1 MISYLKNYIIENKS
15 FNSHLKYSIGS
26 GYNVEIPKILFVKD
40 KYFLS
45 DSSVYLHRH
54 LKLWIKFSMMTPR
67 LNKCYTSNNLD
78 KMKMAS
84 SQKNSLMGQGAALVM
99 IKKLMSKARKSLKN
113 MLHGICEWYKIRIA
127 KLIF

>member
-15 FNSHLKYSIGS
+15 FNSHLKCSIGS

-45 DSSVYLHRH
+45 DSNVYLHRH
-54 LKLWIKFSMMTPR
+54 LRLWIKFSMMTLR

-84 SQKNSLMGQGAALVM
+84 SP
-99 IKKLMSKARKSLKN
+99 KKQFDGSRSSSSDDKDIDVKVLGRV
-113 MLHGICEWYKIRIA
+113 
-127 KLIF
+127 

>member
-15 FNSHLKYSIGS
+15 FNSHLKCSIGS

-84 SQKNSLMGQGAALVM
+84 SQKNSLMGQGAALEM
-99 IKKLMSKARKSLKN
+99 IKKLMSKARKSLKK
-113 MLHGICEWYKIRIA
+113 MFHGLCEWY
-127 KLIF
+127 